1 MFNRFLSIPAWQKT
15 VLAIGCVGLLV
26 HLVVSV
32 TRVGN
37 KVGDYDINREFGR
50 RFLAGEPLYQ
60 GGQCFNYMP
69 SSALYWAPLA
79 LVPPRLGMALR
90 YLTALVCLVATL
102 HMLLRMMSGEE
113 PGSKFEDRGSKKTS
127 SFDPRS
133 SIFNPQ
139 FSVLIM
145 ATLILGGHYL
155 IRDLDDGGPNVILLI
170 ILIGGMYCFWRGRN
184 WLGAFWLGL
193 GIAVKITPGLFLAFL
208 LWKRRWRL
216 AAYAAAATI
225 LWILVPMVWMGPGSW
240 WQHQQQ
246 WNSVALSVFDDADA
260 GRAGNEQRVQNQA
273 LKPALMR
280 YMVTYPA
287 GHDLRPAH
295 AGYVD
300 FLNWP
305 PEMASRVANGL
316 LLALGII
323 FCWCT
328 YRRAGLRQRP
338 ESPRYILGETAALLL
353 LVLLFS
359 PVTWLQHFVFALPAI
374 FWIVTEQQRA
384 PRKVTGAAIGLFAV
398 LALLMNR
405 ELLGRQNYL
414 LLLSYHTHTLCLLLL
429 FGIVLARLSSRA
441 RVMKETTSL
450 DVLTPKGQAA

>member
-1 MFNRFLSIPAWQKT
+1 
-15 VLAIGCVGLLV
+15 
-26 HLVVSV
+26 
-32 TRVGN
+32 
-37 KVGDYDINREFGR
+37 
-50 RFLAGEPLYQ
+50 
-60 GGQCFNYMP
+60 
-69 SSALYWAPLA
+69 
-79 LVPPRLGMALR
+79 
-90 YLTALVCLVATL
+90 
-102 HMLLRMMSGEE
+102 MMSGEE
-113 PGSKFEDRGSKKTS
+113 PGSKFEDRGSKSSS

-139 FSVLIM
+139 FSVLIL

-155 IRDLDDGGPNVILLI
+155 LRDFDDGGPNVILLT
-170 ILIGGMYCFWRGRN
+170 ILIGGIYCFWRGRD
-184 WLGAFWLGL
+184 WQGAFWLGL
-193 GIAVKITPGLFLAFL
+193 GIAVKITPGLFLGFL

-216 AAYAAAATI
+216 VTYTSAATV
-225 LWILVPMVWMGPGSW
+225 LWILLPMVWMGPVSW

-246 WNSVALSVFDDADA
+246 WNSVALSVLDDASDA

-300 FLNWP
+300 FLNWR

-316 LLALGII
+316 LLALGSI
-323 FCWCT
+323 FCWRT
-328 YRRAGLRQRP
+328 YRRAGLGERQQNACDN
-338 ESPRYILGETAALLL
+338 LGETAALLL

-374 FWIVTEQQRA
+374 FWIVSEQQRA
-384 PRKVTGAAIGLFAV
+384 PRKATGVAIGLFAV

-429 FGIVLARLSSRA
+429 FGIVLAGLSSRA
-441 RVMKETTSL
+441 RAMKESSPL
-450 DVLTPKGQAA
+450 DILVPKDQAA